1 MPTKTHKNQTLD
13 ARPDR
18 LDLRDRE
25 YRPPLRSL
33 PPQWP
38 SEELIKKLLDCY
50 MDSGM
55 ILNQYGEGACTGFG
69 LAAVINYSNWRN
81 TVQIKNGVVTCPVEI
96 KQKKVST
103 RMLYNMARVYDEW
116 DGEDYEGSSC
126 RGAMKGWHRHGVC
139 KDTTW
144 PYSVNSAQGPSV
156 GWSEEAILNP
166 LGAYYRINKDSVV
179 DMQGAIHEVGAIF
192 CCANVH
198 KGWWKK
204 NEQSLSLI
212 KKESDIVGGH
222 AFAIIGYNADGFIIQ
237 NSWGEDWG
245 YKGFAVLS
253 YADWVENGSDSWVAV
268 RGVPIRKNSPETFSN
283 HALQSI
289 SNDSTQRVNSK
300 ISRAINY
307 QYKNDQ
313 VRPWSEEEAYKHSLV
328 IENNGRPKLT
338 LITASDPDA
347 SARIICHDNIH
358 RWLSKSTRNKKIVIY
373 AHGGLNA
380 EEDSINRIRIMAPY
394 FKNNGIY
401 PVFVTWKTGFMESVN
416 NQIKDYIFSSF
427 KKAGIDPDSSRAQGI
442 FDRLRE
448 SIDRGIEK
456 TSQHILVRGVWT
468 EMKENALYA
477 SDRAVRGYPQQGKV
491 RPGGMVILSKA
502 LKDLKKNN
510 DFEIHLVAHSAGSI
524 LFGHWLEE
532 LKKRK
537 LNINSTTLL
546 APACTLEFA
555 NKHYVRA
562 IKNGILERKNLSIH
576 MMDDERE
583 KADSVGP
590 YGKSLLYLVS
600 RALEDI
606 HKMPLLG
613 MAAAW
618 DINNVDQED
627 GKFNS
632 SQFNE
637 IKKWYSFSQN
647 ESPEITPLIYN
658 KSQSEVVT
666 SAKGDT
672 IDLAHGS
679 FDNDIDI
686 IEKVIRE
693 INEGK
698 PIKYPVENLGGF

>member
-1 MPTKTHKNQTLD
+1 MPTITYKNQTLD

-38 SEELIKKLLDCY
+38 SEELINHLLQCY
-50 MDSGM
+50 TDDGM
-55 ILNQYGEGACTGFG
+55 ILNQLGEGACTGFG
-69 LAAVINYSNWRN
+69 LAAVINHLNWQQSISIEN
-81 TVQIKNGVVTCPVEI
+81 DQITCPSDIED
-96 KQKKVST
+96 QKVST
-103 RMLYNMARVYDEW
+103 RMLYNMARIYDEW

-139 KDTTW
+139 KENKW
-144 PYSVNSAQGPSV
+144 PYSVKNNNGPND
-156 GWSEEAILNP
+156 GWSEEATLNP

-179 DMQGAIHEVGAIF
+179 DMQSAIHEVGAIY
-192 CCANVH
+192 CCASVH
-198 KGWWKK
+198 KGWWLNK
-204 NEQSLSLI
+204 NKSLSII
-212 KKESDIVGGH
+212 KQNNQMIGGH
-222 AFAIIGYNADGFIIQ
+222 AFAIVGYNAEGFIVQ

-245 YKGFAVLS
+245 YKGFAVLT

-268 RGVPIRKNSPETFSN
+268 RGAPIRRSSPQTFSN

-289 SNDSTQRVNSK
+289 STDSTQRVSSN
-300 ISRAINY
+300 ISRALKY
-307 QYKNDQ
+307 DYKNDQ
-313 VRPWSEEEAYKHSLV
+313 VRPWSEEEAYRHSLV
-328 IENNGRPKLT
+328 IGNNGRPKLT
-338 LITASDPDA
+338 LVTATDA
-347 SARIICHDNIH
+347 DSSARIICYDNIEK
-358 RWLSKSTRNKKIVIY
+358 WLKESTKNRKIVIY
-373 AHGGLNA
+373 AHGGLNS

-394 FKNNGIY
+394 FKSNGIY
-401 PVFVTWKTGFMESVN
+401 PIFITWKTGFQESIN
-416 NQIKDYIFSSF
+416 SQLKDYIHDSF
-427 KKAGIDPDSSRAQGI
+427 NQAGIDPDSNRAQGI

-456 TSQHILVRGVWT
+456 VSQKILVKGVWT

-477 SDRAVRGYPQQGKV
+477 SDRAVRGFPQQGNV

-502 LKDLKKNN
+502 LNDLKKNHG
-510 DFEIHLVAHSAGSI
+510 FEIHLVGHSAGSI
-524 LFGHWLEE
+524 LFGHWLDE
-532 LKKRK
+532 LTKRK
-537 LNINSTTLL
+537 LSINSTTLL

-555 NKHYVRA
+555 NKHYVGA
-562 IKNGILERKNLSIH
+562 IKKGTLDKKNLNIH

-618 DINNVDQED
+618 DLENAIQED

-632 SQFNE
+632 SQHNE
-637 IKKWYSFSQN
+637 IRKW
-647 ESPEITPLIYN
+647 N
-658 KSQSEVVT
+658 KFIQENSLKIKTTYDKTQSEVLT
-666 SAKGDT
+666 SSKGDT
-672 IDLAHGS
+672 TKLAHGS
-679 FDNDIDI
+679 FDNDIKI
-686 IEKVIRE
+686 IEKIIRK
-693 INEGK
+693 INKGRVL
-698 PIKYPVENLGGF
+698 KYPVENLGGF